1 MNYSVENLDFSTLPD
16 QPRLL
21 AQIPTRDPNVVGLG
35 HSIFGSVSELT
46 LNGGHIP

>member
-1 MNYSVENLDFSTLPD
+1 MNYYVENLDFSTLPD
-16 QPRLL
+16 SRVFSRK
-21 AQIPTRDPNVVGLG
+21 IPTRDPNVVGLG

>member
-1 MNYSVENLDFSTLPD
+1 MNYYVENLDFSTLPD

-21 AQIPTRDPNVVGLG
+21 AQISRRDLDVVGLG
-35 HSIFGSVSELT
+35 HSIFGSESELT

>member
-1 MNYSVENLDFSTLPD
+1 MNYYVENLDFCTLPD

-21 AQIPTRDPNVVGLG
+21 AQIPTRDLNVVGLG
-35 HSIFGSVSELT
+35 HSIFGSESELT